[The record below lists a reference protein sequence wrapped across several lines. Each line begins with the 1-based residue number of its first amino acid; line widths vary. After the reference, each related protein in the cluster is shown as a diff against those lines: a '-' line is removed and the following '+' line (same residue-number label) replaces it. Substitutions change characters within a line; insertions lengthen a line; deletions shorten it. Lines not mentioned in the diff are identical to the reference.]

1 MKLFR
6 ITWILVLVLY
16 PMIAQSQ
23 EAPKLQVK
31 QWLQAPKEFDGKWE
45 SLRGKVVVLE
55 FWATWCS
62 SCVAAIPHLNQLA
75 TEFRNEGVVFLAIT
89 DDDTDRLKSFLP
101 KHPVDAI
108 IGIDPDLINLKT
120 FNGPSLPHT
129 VLVGTNGV
137 VIGAT
142 SPEHI
147 TSEVLRDTL
156 AGRKLSLPP
165 KEGIQCDL
173 SWDENSIEWKD
184 GVAPLMYAII
194 KPIKTLTAGYHLPP
208 NSGHFTADGVPISMV
223 LLVAYQTDSLHMDW
237 RMPRTATA
245 IYNQYFRVVFRVPEE
260 RKDRLLPYMRQTI
273 ADMFGIQA
281 YWEKQEREVYVLR
294 RIKGQALPQQSRAE
308 KEVELAG
315 RGTITLRYQPVS
327 ILCKWLTNYL
337 RAITVDETGMEGQ
350 YDLDVAYQ
358 DGNPELMFDA
368 LKKLGLEAVKMRRN
382 VSILVV
388 EPEEKTP

>member
-1 MKLFR
+1 MVTR
-6 ITWILVLVLY
+6 
-16 PMIAQSQ
+16 SQ
-23 EAPKLQVK
+23 EAPVLQVK
-31 QWLQAPKEFDGKWE
+31 QWLQSPKGFDGKWE
-45 SLRGKVVVLE
+45 SLRGRVVVLE

-75 TEFRNEGVVFLAIT
+75 SEFRNEGVVFLAIT

-101 KHPVDAI
+101 RHPVDAI
-108 IGIDPDLINLKT
+108 IGIDPDLKNLKI
-120 FNGPSLPHT
+120 FSGPSLPHT
-129 VLVGTNGV
+129 VLIGTDGV
-137 VIGAT
+137 VIGST

-147 TSEVLRDTL
+147 TPEVLRDAL
-156 AGRKLSLPP
+156 AGRRPSLPP

-208 NSGHFTADGVPISMV
+208 SSGHYTADGVPISMV
-223 LLVAYQTDSLHMDW
+223 LLVAYQTDSLHLDW
-237 RMPRTATA
+237 RMPRMATA
-245 IYNQYFRVVFRVPEE
+245 IYNQSFRVAFRVPEE
-260 RKDRLLPYMRQTI
+260 RKDRLLPYMRQTV

-281 YWEKQEREVYVLR
+281 HWEKQEREVYVLR
-294 RIKGQALPQQSRAE
+294 RIEGHALPQQSMAE
-308 KEVELAG
+308 KELELAG
-315 RGTITLRYQPVS
+315 RGTITLRHQPVS

-337 RAITVDETGMEGQ
+337 RTITVDETGMEGQ
-350 YDLDVAYQ
+350 YDFDVSYQ
-358 DGNPELMFDA
+358 DGNPDLMFDT

-388 EPEEKTP
+388 EPEKKTP